1 MLDTIHSVVVI
12 YNVDAIDDDDDSST
26 NFLESNKLLRL
37 VTVSDNIQLLSYLLL
52 TKTLS
57 G

>member
-1 MLDTIHSVVVI
+1 MLDTIHSAVVI
-12 YNVDAIDDDDDSST
+12 HNVDVIDDDDDSST
-26 NFLESNKLLRL
+26 NYLESNQLLRL
-37 VTVSDNIQLLSYLLL
+37 VTVSYNIQLLSHLLL

>member
-12 YNVDAIDDDDDSST
+12 YNVDVIDDDDVSST
-26 NFLESNKLLRL
+26 NYLESNKLLRL
-37 VTVSDNIQLLSYLLL
+37 VTVSYNIQLLSHLLL